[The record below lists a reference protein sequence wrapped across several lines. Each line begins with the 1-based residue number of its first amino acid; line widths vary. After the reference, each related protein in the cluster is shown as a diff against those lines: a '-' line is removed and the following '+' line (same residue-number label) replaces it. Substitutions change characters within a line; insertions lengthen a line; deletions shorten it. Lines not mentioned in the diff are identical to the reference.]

1 MEQRACEKKFRNML
15 TFYRKITVACGSAD
29 AKPKFSVVTYQEQH
43 RAEQEVSFAGEGEM
57 MWQEQAI
64 EYWTTTA
71 GGALSRD
78 EGKTRWDQ
86 RAANY
91 QEQGIIHDML
101 SPNVKFPLR
110 LRVSTKD
117 TVHYVN
123 RIVDTKMYTKGE
135 TAIKKPKTEDFDKLN
150 SRVMVGF
157 DQHGNASA
165 DAARNDLAQ
174 KMVGAGS
181 GQAFSDIGVLLPD
194 ITVLSS
200 GDGVADSGEQG
211 PGPGAPGPGVVVA
224 AELASGS
231 EHGELE
237 STTATK
243 KGVNKRKWVDIDK
256 EAHTYTYIHI
266 LIYIAKNKQLPD
278 YRIFLCIL
286 GLQILAII

>member
-1 MEQRACEKKFRNML
+1 
-15 TFYRKITVACGSAD
+15 
-29 AKPKFSVVTYQEQH
+29 
-43 RAEQEVSFAGEGEM
+43 M

-91 QEQGIIHDML
+91 QELGIIHDML
-101 SPNVKFPLR
+101 SPNAKFPLR
-110 LRVSTKD
+110 LRVPTKD
-117 TVHYVN
+117 TVNYVN
-123 RIVDTKMYTKGE
+123 RIVDSKMYTKGE
-135 TAIKKPKTEDFDKLN
+135 TAIKKPKTADFDRLN

-200 GDGVADSGEQG
+200 GDG
-211 PGPGAPGPGVVVA
+211 
-224 AELASGS
+224 
-231 EHGELE
+231 
-237 STTATK
+237 
-243 KGVNKRKWVDIDK
+243 
-256 EAHTYTYIHI
+256 
-266 LIYIAKNKQLPD
+266 
-278 YRIFLCIL
+278 
-286 GLQILAII
+286 